1 MIGKNSSKKEVGT
14 SGIPP
19 THHSS
24 LYVSTSAPLSK
35 WSREEY
41 SVVGTLVRFF
51 LPLCVRL
58 YIHEVL
64 ASYYVI
70 YYHIQNMLKD
80 W

>member
-41 SVVGTLVRFF
+41 SVVRTLVRFF